1 MTTIRRHSAH
11 KSPSSRPARLPGRA
25 RRRLAAAAPL
35 GLVLAGC
42 QAGHTFVLTA
52 PPPDAAFRDVSIRQ
66 ADSTVTIPDELR
78 DHFERRLG
86 ERLPAGDSSPEGL
99 TLEYRLVLH
108 DPGHKGARI
117 GAALVNLTGLPTGA
131 LGWGLLGVEVVYRDA
146 AGIEV
151 ARILADG
158 PIDGPLGSSRRG
170 LTTAADSIA
179 SYTRTHLVRPDREGT
194 ESPAPATAA
203 RPDADSAR
211 RASFN

>member
-1 MTTIRRHSAH
+1 MNTIRRHSAH
-11 KSPSSRPARLPGRA
+11 ASCPSRTPRSHGRA

-42 QAGHTFVLTA
+42 QTGHTFVLK
-52 PPPDAAFRDVSIRQ
+52 PPPPGAAYRDVAIRQ
-66 ADSTVTIPDELR
+66 GESTVTIPSDLQE
-78 DHFERRLG
+78 HFEKRLS
-86 ERLPAGDSSPEGL
+86 ERLPAGQSSQEDL

-131 LGWGLLGVEVVYRDA
+131 LGWGLLGVEVVYRDV
-146 AGIEV
+146 AGTEV

-170 LTTAADSIA
+170 LTTAADSIV
-179 SYTRTHLVRPDREGT
+179 SFTRTHLVRGQEVDR
-194 ESPAPATAA
+194 PAPANAA
-203 RPDADSAR
+203 APAGEITR
-211 RASFN
+211 RASIN